1 MDNDTRFIFGR
12 KRVVNAKLS
21 PEEYERLKAEA
32 TAQGVPL
39 AYLIR
44 RGLAGII
51 RPPMISTRLEEAKG

>member
-1 MDNDTRFIFGR
+1 MDINERFKFDR

-21 PEEYERLKAEA
+21 PDEYERLKAEA

-51 RPPMISTRLEEAKG
+51 RPPMVSTFTEEAKG

>member
-1 MDNDTRFIFGR
+1 MDINERFKFGR

-21 PEEYERLKAEA
+21 QEEYERLKAEA
-32 TAQGVPL
+32 TSQGVPL

-51 RPPMISTRLEEAKG
+51 RPAQVSARLEEAKG

>member
-1 MDNDTRFIFGR
+1 MDNDTRFKFGR

>member
-1 MDNDTRFIFGR
+1 MDNDTRFKFGR

-21 PEEYERLKAEA
+21 PEEYERLKTEA

>member
-1 MDNDTRFIFGR
+1 MDNIERFKFGR

-21 PEEYERLKAEA
+21 QEEYERLKAEA

>member
-1 MDNDTRFIFGR
+1 MDNDTRFKFGR

-39 AYLIR
+39 AFLIR
-44 RGLAGII
+44 KGLAGII
-51 RPPMISTRLEEAKG
+51 RPPMNSTRLEEAKG

>member
-1 MDNDTRFIFGR
+1 MDNDTRFKFGR

-51 RPPMISTRLEEAKG
+51 RPPMISTRLEEANG